1 MDPNAALMNIAH
13 CLSLSAMGD
22 KDAQQEL
29 SDTVDDLREWLSA
42 GEFEPDWR
50 KLPTAA
56 HYYKTVTASSHLV
69 TMGSRLRDYPAPTG
83 PTWLCEQATP
93 EQCFWPSNP

>member
-1 MDPNAALMNIAH
+1 MTDEQI
-13 CLSLSAMGD
+13 
-22 KDAQQEL
+22 
-29 SDTVDDLREWLSA
+29 EWLKLFKYASERA
-42 GEFEPDWR
+42 NHEAAELAKLAR
-50 KLPTAA
+50 LAKLPTAA